1 MNEQLEVK
9 NLTVAY
15 DGKAAVAD
23 AGFKLETG
31 EIGCLLGPSGCGKT
45 SLLRAIAGF
54 EPAVSGEILLR
65 GRCVTRPGTTLA
77 PEHRNVGMVFQ
88 DFALYPHLT
97 VSKNIGFG
105 LRGLSRQARRQ
116 RVEELLVLVDMEG
129 MGTKY
134 PHQLSGGQQQRVALV
149 RAMAPRPDIL
159 LLDEPFSGLD
169 VELRSQLAR
178 EVREIL
184 KHDRITAILVTH
196 DQLEAF
202 AMADRIG
209 VMMEGRM
216 LQWADGYSLYHRP
229 ADRFV
234 ADFIGRGAML
244 TGQVIDGPRIET
256 ALGIVEANRNADL
269 RPGETV
275 ELLLRPS
282 DLVHDDDS
290 PFRLEVLDRVFQ
302 GAEYLYTLRLN
313 EETRVLCLVQSHHN
327 HAIGERIGVK
337 LDVGRLVTFAYNP

>member
-1 MNEQLEVK
+1 MNKQLEIK
-9 NLTVAY
+9 NLTIAY
-15 DGKAAVAD
+15 DGKAVVAD
-23 AGFKLETG
+23 VGFELETG

-54 EPAVSGEILLR
+54 EPAVSGEVLLR
-65 GRCVTRPGTTLA
+65 GRCVTRPGTSLA

-97 VSKNIGFG
+97 VSRNIGFG
-105 LRGLSRQARRQ
+105 LRKLSRSARQQ
-116 RVEELLVLVDMEG
+116 RVEELLRLVDMED
-129 MGTKY
+129 MGAKY
-134 PHQLSGGQQQRVALV
+134 PHQLSGGQQQRIALI

-178 EVREIL
+178 ELGEIL
-184 KHDRITAILVTH
+184 KRDQITAILVTH

-209 VMMEGRM
+209 VMMEGRL

-229 ADRFV
+229 VDRFV

-256 ALGIVEANRNADL
+256 ALGMSLDLGPCKAN
-269 RPGETV
+269 P
-275 ELLLRPS
+275 
-282 DLVHDDDS
+282 
-290 PFRLEVLDRVFQ
+290 Q
-302 GAEYLYTLRLN
+302 
-313 EETRVLCLVQSHHN
+313 
-327 HAIGERIGVK
+327 
-337 LDVGRLVTFAYNP
+337 